1 MTYLNTV
8 EFSSVG
14 GGSLKLR
21 GFIVK
26 CYALFRINSDSIA
39 VKVYNELIITF
50 RRRIIQSE
58 DQVTLFISLMF
69 WQNHPVRVLSY
80 YILIHVPNNNNNK
93 KKDDGRI
100 RFVSFF
106 FFFCTF
112 MKIKIRRI
120 TAEVGE
126 TREKRNDF
134 NKNKKFLLIKEPSSH
149 SNTPSGYYY
158 T

>member
-58 DQVTLFISLMF
+58 DQVTLFYFSY
-69 WQNHPVRVLSY
+69 VLAKPSSSGVVLLY
-80 YILIHVPNNNNNK
+80 FDPCSK
-93 KKDDGRI
+93 QQQQQQKKDD
-100 RFVSFF
+100 
-106 FFFCTF
+106 
-112 MKIKIRRI
+112 
-120 TAEVGE
+120 
-126 TREKRNDF
+126 
-134 NKNKKFLLIKEPSSH
+134 
-149 SNTPSGYYY
+149 
-158 T
+158 